1 MAVQQVTDNPR
12 ARLHPQSRAI
22 VEQNYALQGG
32 PRHPMSVA
40 DARAAADRVQTL
52 TGPEIGAVTDVTI
65 PARGGPRPAR
75 IYRPAEQE
83 QPVGTLL
90 FLHGGG
96 WVLGTL
102 DGSDATCRSLAL
114 ESGCTVVS
122 LDYRLAPEHP
132 FPAAVDDTM
141 DALAAVAEGDM
152 LGDPGPLAI
161 GGMSAGGNLAAVA
174 SLIARQ
180 GGPTLAYQL
189 LIVPVCDA
197 DLDRPSYRLNAAGLG
212 LEAKEMEWFWNHYLP
227 DVAQRTDWR
236 ASPLRAEVH
245 DGLPPASVILADCDP
260 LVDEGIAYADALQAA
275 GVDVVC
281 SRWYGMHHGFFA
293 NPFIDAGKMALA
305 AEARQLRSHL
315 AAA

>member
-1 MAVQQVTDNPR
+1 
-12 ARLHPQSRAI
+12 
-22 VEQNYALQGG
+22 
-32 PRHPMSVA
+32 MSVA
-40 DARAAADRVQTL
+40 EARAAADRVQTL
-52 TGPEIGAVTDVTI
+52 TGPEVGSVADVKI
-65 PARGGPRPAR
+65 PARGGPLPAR
-75 IYRPAEQE
+75 VYRPVE

-102 DGSDATCRSLAL
+102 DGSDATCRNVTL
-114 ESGCTVVS
+114 ESGCNVVS
-122 LDYRLAPEHP
+122 LDYRLAPEHR

-141 DALAAVAEGDM
+141 DALSAVAEGDVV
-152 LGDPGPLAI
+152 GDPGPLAI

-180 GGPTLAYQL
+180 GGPELAYQL

-197 DLDRPSYRLNAAGLG
+197 DLDRASYRLNAAGLG
-212 LEAKEMEWFWNHYLP
+212 LEAKEMAWFWDHYLP
-227 DVAQRTDWR
+227 DPAGRTDWR
-236 ASPLRAEVH
+236 ASPLRADDH
-245 DGLPPASVILADCDP
+245 AGLPPASVVLADCDP

-275 GVDVVC
+275 GVEVVC

-293 NPFIDAGKMALA
+293 NPYIDAGKMALA

-315 AAA
+315 AAAK